1 MLINFNHYFQPPPLQ
16 TSLTRA
22 EIQALLMHLGSG
34 RKVVEITPLPGGFRN
49 QNYQVLFDKG
59 PQGVLKVAKDI
70 EQAKKAGALQ
80 QQLSRFLPVPKIWGE
95 RATSG
100 HVFTLMEYVS
110 GDLAC
115 TLPKT
120 LSKEAYIALGHAVG
134 TLLSKVHAVQFPAPG
149 SLNAALEVVDPHA
162 NLGDAWLAYMREV
175 MHGKRA
181 ESRLGQPDCQRVL
194 QLLNRYEEELH
205 ALAPTQCLVHSDF
218 NLKNI
223 LVQQKQDRWKI
234 TGLLDW
240 EFAHAGS
247 PLVDIGNF
255 YRFEAILPPELFQ
268 GFAKGYGLHSLKHWR
283 EQSLILDLAA
293 LCNFLDA
300 PEELPLTQETA
311 IYLIRQTLH
320 RLSGESTAKTSP

>member
-1 MLINFNHYFQPPPLQ
+1 MSPMLINFNHYFQSPPLQ
-16 TSLTRA
+16 KSLTRP

-34 RKVVEITPLPGGFRN
+34 RRVIEITPLQGGFRN
-49 QNYQVLFDKG
+49 QNYHVDFDKG
-59 PQGVLKVAKDI
+59 PQGVLKVATDLQ
-70 EQAKKAGALQ
+70 QAKKAIALQ

-100 HVFTLMEYVS
+100 HVFTLMEYVP

-115 TLPKT
+115 H
-120 LSKEAYIALGHAVG
+120 LSKDLPEEAYYALGHALG
-134 TLLSKVHAVQFPAPG
+134 TLLSKVHSVQFPGAG
-149 SLNAALEVVDPHA
+149 FLNAQLEVTDPHA
-162 NLGDAWLAYMREV
+162 NLGDSWLAYMREV

-181 ESRLGQPDCQRVL
+181 EARLGVTDCQRVL
-194 QLLNRYEEELH
+194 HLLNAYEEELH
-205 ALAPTQCLVHSDF
+205 ALSPTQCLVHSDF

-223 LVQQKQDRWKI
+223 LVQQKETRWKI

-255 YRFEAILPPELFQ
+255 YRFEAALPDSLFS
-268 GFAKGYGLHSLKHWR
+268 GFAEGYGLSAIKNWR
-283 EQSLILDLAA
+283 ELSRVLDLAA

-311 IYLIRQTLH
+311 IYLIRQTLEA
-320 RLSGESTAKTSP
+320 LQSKTAR